1 MAFMALLLLVI
12 FIVIMLTGIPVGYGM
27 GALTVISFL
36 LLGGDLSMIPQ
47 KLFSGIDTYT
57 YVCILLFIL
66 SADIMTV
73 GGITKAIVTFCDK
86 LVGPSMPGSIMSKRI
101 KSGTLFFSTGK
112 NSSALTKP

>member
-47 KLFSGIDTYT
+47 KLF
-57 YVCILLFIL
+57 
-66 SADIMTV
+66 
-73 GGITKAIVTFCDK
+73 
-86 LVGPSMPGSIMSKRI
+86 
-101 KSGTLFFSTGK
+101 
-112 NSSALTKP
+112 

>member
-47 KLFSGIDTYT
+47 KLFSGIDTYICMHSSFYSFRRYHDSRWNHKGDC
-57 YVCILLFIL
+57 YVL
-66 SADIMTV
+66 
-73 GGITKAIVTFCDK
+73 
-86 LVGPSMPGSIMSKRI
+86 
-101 KSGTLFFSTGK
+101 
-112 NSSALTKP
+112 

>member
-47 KLFSGIDTYT
+47 KLFSGNDT
-57 YVCILLFIL
+57 
-66 SADIMTV
+66 
-73 GGITKAIVTFCDK
+73 
-86 LVGPSMPGSIMSKRI
+86 
-101 KSGTLFFSTGK
+101 
-112 NSSALTKP
+112 

>member
-86 LVGPSMPGSIMSKRI
+86 LVGHVRGGLAHVNVLGVCCLLGCQAQLQQMQPD
-101 KSGTLFFSTGK
+101 
-112 NSSALTKP
+112 